1 MTTPARGSHGA
12 RQVQRP
18 WGGMEG
24 QDEAEGARRTV
35 SEGVHQGSSVSR
47 AGRRRTLVFKERMDV
62 GETAGF
68 GLDGL
73 LGNLTVKVVRG

>member
-1 MTTPARGSHGA
+1 MAGA
-12 RQVQRP
+12 KALG
-18 WGGMEG
+18 WDGGRS
-24 QDEAEGARRTV
+24 EAEGAWRTV

-47 AGRRRTLVFKERMDV
+47 AGRRRTAVLKEQMDK
-62 GETAGF
+62 GKTAGF